1 MENKRN
7 RDENDMYDKKRGD
20 PSATAGL
27 GPHPDQN
34 NLDQDGKQKKAPD
47 SKEDEKK
54 RKKEEERRRK
64 EEEKEKVNRYVKVTK
79 LEEIWHSSSVGSSGA
94 WDARNTK
101 IGPCVQHVLKS

>member
-27 GPHPDQN
+27 GSHPDQN

-64 EEEKEKVNRYVKVTK
+64 EEEKEKVNYKVTK
-79 LEEIWHSSSVGSSGA
+79 VKIS
-94 WDARNTK
+94 ARIVNWK
-101 IGPCVQHVLKS
+101 AQERKCNLLPHC